1 MPSRQTRAEPMAHT
15 SVRFPKSLIKRARIR
30 AAIDEVSLQDL
41 LACALEAE
49 LDRREKAEARKA
61 TPAK

>member
-1 MPSRQTRAEPMAHT
+1 MAHT

-30 AAIDEVSLQDL
+30 AAIDEISLQDL

-61 TPAK
+61 ARAK